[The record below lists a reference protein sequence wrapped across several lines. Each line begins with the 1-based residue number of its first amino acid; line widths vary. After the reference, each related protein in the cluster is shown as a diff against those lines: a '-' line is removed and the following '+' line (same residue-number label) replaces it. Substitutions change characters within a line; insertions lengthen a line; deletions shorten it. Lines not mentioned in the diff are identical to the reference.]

1 MAHGDVRDDA
11 PLAGTRIAGIVT
23 HGVGPS
29 ALRRCALLGAH
40 AFKIEHEKGMD
51 GGREMPPVRV
61 AGMSPFHEA
70 NNTSVES
77 LGLDYVSEAGR
88 VALIRVLRS
97 CDGFLTNMKETVN
110 ERYGLSWER
119 LQAAEARYFPDE
131 TPRLDRLIC
140 IRVTGYGVRGPMR
153 MRSGYATNVDAWTG
167 TMDLNLGPDG
177 VPQRPTTPD
186 PDWMAARDAVA
197 CFLLGLIRRARTG
210 VGGQFNISLAGERIE
225 ALNYQAVFALN
236 QYLQIQHQPDSEHPS
251 VPTARVIQT
260 ADEPLLVM
268 IMTDGQWRKMCTVI
282 GREDLVADARFA
294 TQDARQNNRRTLRK
308 ILRAAFAA
316 RPAAEWME
324 LLERAELPVDQV
336 RSIYDLRDDPQVWAN
351 DMLVRITGSPLGG
364 DVVVPGMAIEV
375 EGYRPSYRRA
385 PWFGEHT
392 RAILRAAAFTDAEI
406 AALRERGVVSCRDA
420 AIASEGDS

>member
-1 MAHGDVRDDA
+1 MAETTTGQDDA

-40 AFKIEHEKGMD
+40 AFKIEHKRGLD
-51 GGREMPPVRV
+51 GGREMPPMRV

-70 NNTSVES
+70 NNTSVQS
-77 LGLDYVSEAGR
+77 LSLDYTTDPGQC
-88 VALIRVLRS
+88 ALVRVLRR
-97 CDGFLTNMKETVN
+97 CDGFVSNMKEQIN
-110 ERYGLSWER
+110 ERYGLTWEA
-119 LQAAEARYFPDE
+119 LQAAEARFFPDQE
-131 TPRLDRLIC
+131 PELRRLIC

-153 MRSGYATNVDAWTG
+153 LRSGYATNVDAWTG
-167 TMDLNLGPDG
+167 TMDLNVGPEG
-177 VPQRPTTPD
+177 VPQRPPTPD
-186 PDWMAARDAVA
+186 PDWMAARDVVT

-210 VGGQFNISLAGERIE
+210 RGGQFNISLAGERIE

-236 QYLQIQHQPDSEHPS
+236 QYLQVQHQPDSEHPS

-268 IMTDGQWRKMCTVI
+268 IMTDAQWRKMCTVV
-282 GREDLVADARFA
+282 GREDLVQDPRFA
-294 TQDARQNNRRTLRK
+294 TQDSRQNNRRALRK

-324 LLERAELPVDQV
+324 RLEQADLPVDQI

-351 DMLVRITGSPLGG
+351 DMLVRITGSPLGPE
-364 DVVVPGMAIEV
+364 VIVPGMAIEV
-375 EGYRPSYRRA
+375 EGLVPQYRRA
-385 PWFGEHT
+385 PYVGEHT
-392 RAILRAAAFTDAEI
+392 REILAAAAFSDAEI
-406 AALRERGVVSCRDA
+406 AALRSEGVVGWPEA
-420 AIASEGDS
+420 